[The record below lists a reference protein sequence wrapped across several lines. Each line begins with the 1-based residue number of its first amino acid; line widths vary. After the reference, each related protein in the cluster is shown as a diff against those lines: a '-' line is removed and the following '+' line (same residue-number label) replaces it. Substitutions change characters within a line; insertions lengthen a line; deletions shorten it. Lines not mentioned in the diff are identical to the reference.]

1 MKPNFRLA
9 VKEDLSVINH
19 LLKQTKKR
27 LNSQNLDYWNEEYP
41 TCEMIEDD
49 IEKKMAYVAVFEDE
63 IAAYG
68 ALQED
73 YANRTEVVVM
83 SRIMVSPKFR
93 RRGLA
98 KDIILCLEEYAK
110 SLGYRQAMLWV
121 DVINRRI
128 LPLYR
133 KLGYTNKGLVHEP
146 WEDVYE
152 LYKIL

>member
-1 MKPNFRLA
+1 MKPTFRLA
-9 VKEDLSVINH
+9 VREDLSVIHH

-41 TCEMIEDD
+41 TYEMLEED
-49 IEKKMAYVAVFEDE
+49 IERKMAYVAVLNQE

-68 ALQED
+68 ALQGD
-73 YANRTEVVVM
+73 YAKREEVVIL

-98 KDIILCLEEYAK
+98 KDMILCLEGYAK